1 MLLASLTNRIFLA
14 AALLVVLAVGV
25 TAVFV
30 SSRVTAQAELELQRD
45 LVAAGAFVGRQGA
58 AIAETLALK
67 ARLTADLPKLKAAV
81 ATGDPPT
88 IQPLVADYQQMLA
101 GSSLVMVTD
110 AEGRVLA
117 SAGPSA
123 LEPAE
128 GAALPSV
135 RAALAGSPAS
145 TFRRDPA
152 GLLQVLSVPI
162 TVGGEPASLAGTL
175 SVGSLLSQAV
185 ASDFKR
191 LTESEIAF
199 GLDGRIVAATLPEP
213 LWPLLDGAL
222 QPGRM
227 SRVVSDADEYVL
239 LSRPLATTAAAS
251 AGGSTAGVEGGSPFV
266 VVARSRTEQLRFLRP
281 IQTGIAATVLVTM
294 LLATVL
300 SYAVA
305 RTVTRPLAAITGV
318 MREAAAT
325 GDLTRKIPLRR
336 RSWQD
341 EDTRLLASTFNT
353 LTDSI
358 ARSKEELLR
367 LSSAVEQTADTVFIT
382 NREGVIEY
390 VNPAF
395 EATTGYPRE
404 EAIGQT
410 PRILRSGETAPEY
423 YAQLWSTIL
432 GGETFRA
439 NTLNRKKSGE
449 LYHAEQ
455 TITPVKAPD
464 GSIIHFVAVVKDM
477 TDRFKRQAQDIEM
490 QYASRIQQK
499 LYPAEPPRVE
509 GYDIAGAAIPAQ
521 ATSGDYFD
529 YIPLADHGLGLAI
542 GDVCGHGLGPALIM
556 AATRSYLRFLSSS
569 TSNPGQV
576 FAIINDALFA
586 DLESNHY
593 VAMVLVRLETRS
605 NRFSYANAGHVSGYL
620 LDREGEVKAVLDST
634 GVPLGMFPEQE
645 YGCREDLTLEP
656 GELVVLFTDGISE
669 AQDEEGRVFGIE
681 SALGTIRAHRHEPA
695 GQIVQTL
702 CKTVHD
708 FVGAAAQQD
717 DITVVVCKGG
727 SRV

>member
-1 MLLASLTNRIFLA
+1 M
-14 AALLVVLAVGV
+14 
-25 TAVFV
+25 
-30 SSRVTAQAELELQRD
+30 EHD
-45 LVAAGAFVGRQGA
+45 
-58 AIAETLALK
+58 
-67 ARLTADLPKLKAAV
+67 
-81 ATGDPPT
+81 
-88 IQPLVADYQQMLA
+88 
-101 GSSLVMVTD
+101 
-110 AEGRVLA
+110 
-117 SAGPSA
+117 
-123 LEPAE
+123 
-128 GAALPSV
+128 
-135 RAALAGSPAS
+135 
-145 TFRRDPA
+145 
-152 GLLQVLSVPI
+152 
-162 TVGGEPASLAGTL
+162 
-175 SVGSLLSQAV
+175 
-185 ASDFKR
+185 
-191 LTESEIAF
+191 
-199 GLDGRIVAATLPEP
+199 
-213 LWPLLDGAL
+213 
-222 QPGRM
+222 PGR
-227 SRVVSDADEYVL
+227 
-239 LSRPLATTAAAS
+239 
-251 AGGSTAGVEGGSPFV
+251 
-266 VVARSRTEQLRFLRP
+266 
-281 IQTGIAATVLVTM
+281 
-294 LLATVL
+294 
-300 SYAVA
+300 
-305 RTVTRPLAAITGV
+305 
-318 MREAAAT
+318 
-325 GDLTRKIPLRR
+325 
-336 RSWQD
+336 
-341 EDTRLLASTFNT
+341 
-353 LTDSI
+353 
-358 ARSKEELLR
+358 
-367 LSSAVEQTADTVFIT
+367 
-382 NREGVIEY
+382 
-390 VNPAF
+390 
-395 EATTGYPRE
+395 
-404 EAIGQT
+404 
-410 PRILRSGETAPEY
+410 
-423 YAQLWSTIL
+423 
-432 GGETFRA
+432 ETFRA